1 MRHTI
6 AVIVNNRPGVLSRV
20 SNLFSRRAFNIE
32 SLAVGTTEDES
43 ISRITLVASGDET
56 VLEQIIKQLYK
67 LIDVIRVYDLPSAAS
82 VERELA
88 LIKVNANS
96 KTRSEIMQVVDIF
109 RGRIVDVSE
118 ESVIVEITG
127 DEGKIIG
134 IERLLDKFGIKE
146 LVRTGKIAM
155 SRSPQE
161 S

>member
-1 MRHTI
+1 MKHTI

-43 ISRITLVASGDET
+43 ISRITLVASGDES

-67 LIDVIRVYDLPSAAS
+67 LIDVIRVYDLPAVAS

-88 LIKVNANS
+88 LIKVNATS
-96 KTRSEIMQVVDIF
+96 EDRSEIMQVVDIF
-109 RGRIVDVSE
+109 RGRIVNVSE
-118 ESVIVEITG
+118 NSVIVEITG
-127 DEGKIIG
+127 DEGKVLG
-134 IERLLDKFGIKE
+134 IERLLKKFGIKE
-146 LVRTGKIAM
+146 LVRTGKISLARG
-155 SRSPQE
+155 SQE